1 MSQIR
6 RRDRKC
12 KNMDQDKIKQGIALL
27 LEGIGEDPSREGL
40 LETPERIA
48 RMYEEICAGYTASAG
63 EHLSHTFTSDHT
75 GIVLERDIPFY
86 SMCEH
91 HMMPFFGKVH
101 IAYIPKGKVVGIS
114 KLARTV
120 EVYARRLQI
129 QEQMT
134 AQIADAIMEHLQPAG
149 VMIYVEA
156 EHLCMSMRGV
166 QKPGTVTATMAVR
179 GCFEGDQQLQ
189 QTFWQMVKG

>member
-1 MSQIR
+1 
-6 RRDRKC
+6 
-12 KNMDQDKIKQGIALL
+12 MDQDKIKQGIALL
-27 LEGIGEDPSREGL
+27 LEGIGEDPTREGL

-48 RMYEEICAGYTASAG
+48 RMYEEICAGYTASAE
-63 EHLSHTFTSDHT
+63 EHLSHTFTSEHT
-75 GIVLERDIPFY
+75 GIVLEKNIPFY

-134 AQIADAIMEHLQPAG
+134 VQIADAIMEYLQPAG

-166 QKPGTVTATMAVR
+166 QKPGTVTSTMAVR
-179 GCFEGDQQLQ
+179 GCFAEDLQLQ
-189 QTFWQMVKG
+189 QTFWQIVKD